1 MKLARLASIS
11 TSSHRDAD
19 LTRLADAPAARRTS
33 GGPRGRGLRAAVA
46 GALASMTLFSAA
58 SASAVEVTNH
68 DDRPWLIKVVHTAPG
83 ATPREL
89 AVPSR
94 ASAPWLC
101 SGPCR
106 IEVAGVGTLETDGS
120 VNIAIRDGRFAV
132 EKPNAQTGLRVASR

>member
-1 MKLARLASIS
+1 MKLTRLAAPTS

-19 LTRLADAPAARRTS
+19 LARLADAPPARLTS
-33 GGPRGRGLRAAVA
+33 GEPRGRALRALFA

-68 DDRPWLIKVVHTAPG
+68 DDRPWLVKVVHMAPG

-89 AVPSR
+89 AVPSK

-106 IEVAGVGTLETDGS
+106 IEVAGVGTLETDGN
-120 VNIAIRDGRFAV
+120 VNVAIRDGRFAV
-132 EKPNAQTGLRVASR
+132 EKPSVRVASR

>member
-1 MKLARLASIS
+1 MKLARLA
-11 TSSHRDAD
+11 
-19 LTRLADAPAARRTS
+19 AA
-33 GGPRGRGLRAAVA
+33 
-46 GALASMTLFSAA
+46 ALASMTPVSAA
-58 SASAVEVTNH
+58 SASAVEVVNH

-120 VNIAIRDGRFAV
+120 VNVAIRDGRFAV
-132 EKPNAQTGLRVASR
+132 EKSGVRVAGR

>member
-1 MKLARLASIS
+1 MNPRRNPAIKFVRLAA
-11 TSSHRDAD
+11 T
-19 LTRLADAPAARRTS
+19 
-33 GGPRGRGLRAAVA
+33 
-46 GALASMTLFSAA
+46 ALASMTLFSAA
-58 SASAVEVTNH
+58 SASAVEVVNH

-120 VNIAIRDGRFAV
+120 VNVAIRDGRFAV
-132 EKPNAQTGLRVASR
+132 EKPGVRVATR